1 MPKRTKDLTC
11 IEIWFHGVCLQ
22 VKFRE
27 NNFVTISRKIFC
39 FLGPTGFVVTGSI
52 DGHVKFWKKREVGIE
67 FVKHFRAHLASIRHM
82 TMNSTGTI
90 MITISEVRKY
100 HRDR

>member
-1 MPKRTKDLTC
+1 MKLIQLR
-11 IEIWFHGVCLQ
+11 FHEKSV
-22 VKFRE
+22 
-27 NNFVTISRKIFC
+27 

-100 HRDR
+100 HRN